1 MGNKVKP
8 TYRLRAKFEVDNMQI
23 LEGDNLVTANT
34 FYIRDGHKSVEIYT
48 QTRREKEEW
57 LAALF
62 EAIKELYQ
70 RKSSLKIGREI
81 LRPCDSEIGKKQ
93 PHILK
98 LEAIHKCMECAQP
111 FSMMRKKY
119 NCRAC
124 GVVVC
129 GKCSGQKQPMAFEDN
144 KPCRVCKSCHQ
155 VILNRNNEKPSE
167 TTESSEALTA
177 TPIPGHTVVG
187 GATELRGDSLVT
199 EKERDKVVKL
209 FYQNSQPVQ
218 SNNNNSSNSPV
229 PLPVAA
235 RKVYYLTG
243 NSCQEMERWTKVLK
257 LASKAELQ
265 NLDED
270 LESSQNKADL
280 KRNSS
285 FTSSTSTTNS
295 IQSAD

>member
-1 MGNKVKP
+1 MG
-8 TYRLRAKFEVDNMQI
+8 
-23 LEGDNLVTANT
+23 
-34 FYIRDGHKSVEIYT
+34 
-48 QTRREKEEW
+48 
-57 LAALF
+57 
-62 EAIKELYQ
+62 
-70 RKSSLKIGREI
+70 
-81 LRPCDSEIGKKQ
+81 
-93 PHILK
+93 
-98 LEAIHKCMECAQP
+98 
-111 FSMMRKKY
+111 
-119 NCRAC
+119 
-124 GVVVC
+124 
-129 GKCSGQKQPMAFEDN
+129 
-144 KPCRVCKSCHQ
+144 
-155 VILNRNNEKPSE
+155 
-167 TTESSEALTA
+167 
-177 TPIPGHTVVG
+177 GHTVLG

-209 FYQNSQPVQ
+209 FYQNSQPVH

-229 PLPVAA
+229 PVPVAA